1 MLKELVQ
8 SLAHL
13 TGHEIISLDRAQGD
27 RRCVAAIL
35 DEKRINI
42 VLDVGANFGQ
52 FAQWIRKIG
61 YKGRIVSFEPLAD
74 AHQKLREIA
83 AQDFRWTVAP
93 RMALGCASGEVEIH
107 VAGNSASSSVLPM
120 LAAHQNAA
128 PHSTYVDAERVPLNR
143 LDEVYPL
150 SEDDRPLLKVDV
162 QGYERA
168 VLDGALHVL
177 KNCQAIIIEL
187 SLVPLYEGQ
196 SLAIELWEHLNRLGF
211 QACYFNP
218 GFRDPQSRRM
228 LQMDGVFVRR

>member
-1 MLKELVQ
+1 MFRQIIK
-8 SLAHL
+8 SMANL
-13 TGHEIISLDRAQGD
+13 TGHEIMSLDRAQGD

-35 DEKRINI
+35 NEKRINM
-42 VLDVGANFGQ
+42 VFDVGANFGQ

-61 YKGRIVSFEPLAD
+61 YTGRILSFEPLAD
-74 AHQKLREIA
+74 AYQKLTKVA
-83 AQDFRWTVAP
+83 ARDSQWTIAP
-93 RMALGCASGEVEIH
+93 RMALGCASGEIEIH
-107 VAGNSASSSVLPM
+107 VAGNGASSSVLPM
-120 LAAHQNAA
+120 LAAHQKAA
-128 PHSTYVDAERVPLNR
+128 PYSTYVDAERVPLNR
-143 LDEVYPL
+143 LDDVYPL
-150 SEDDRPLLKVDV
+150 SQDERPLLKVDV

-177 KNCQAIIIEL
+177 ENCQAIIIEL

-196 SLAIELWEHLNRLGF
+196 SLAIELWEYLNRLGF